1 MAIEKVYIQKEK
13 VLTSGNTIT
22 ASPVYDPSTAPSGSR
37 TWGLIF
43 TNSIPF
49 SMFGDLK
56 DLYSNDWH
64 DEHGLEEYAD
74 EDGGIYRK
82 HYDME
87 IKWIYK
93 GDKYSA
99 NTYIQGFLDYLSG
112 KDGSGVWFK
121 IYCTWTRIGRR
132 HVRLLKVDPSAEI
145 VRNGCGD
152 VIVFKTTLRV
162 CDPVTDITLTV

>member
-1 MAIEKVYIQKEK
+1 MAIEKVYIQKE
-13 VLTSGNTIT
+13 LSG
-22 ASPVYDPSTAPSGSR
+22 SPVYDPSLAPAGSR
-37 TWGLIF
+37 TWGYIF

-74 EDGGIYRK
+74 EVNGIYRK
-82 HYDME
+82 SYDME
-87 IKWIYK
+87 VKWIYK

-99 NTYIQGFLDYLSG
+99 NAHIKGFLDYLSG

-132 HVRLLKVDPSAEI
+132 RVRLLKVDPTAEV
-145 VRNGCGD
+145 VRNGNGD
-152 VIVFKTTLRV
+152 IITFKTTLRV
-162 CDPVTDITLTV
+162 CDPVTDVTLTV

>member
-1 MAIEKVYIQKEK
+1 MPIEKVYIQKEK
-13 VLTSGNTIT
+13 LVNNNPQFVI
-22 ASPVYDPSTAPSGSR
+22 DPSSAPTGR
-37 TWGLIF
+37 RVWGNIY

-49 SMFGDLK
+49 TMFDDIK

-74 EDGGIYRK
+74 ETNGLMRK

-87 IKWIYK
+87 VKWIYK

-99 NTYIQGFLDYLSG
+99 NTHIKGFLDFLSG

-121 IYCTWTRIGRR
+121 LYCTWTRIGRQ
-132 HVRLLKVDPSAEI
+132 HVRLLKVDNTAEI
-145 VRNGCGD
+145 VRDGNGD
-152 VIVFKTTLRV
+152 IIVFKTTLRV
-162 CDPVTDITLTV
+162 CDPVTDITLTIS

>member
-1 MAIEKVYIQKEK
+1 MAIEKVYIQKEA
-13 VLTSGNTIT
+13 VINGV
-22 ASPVYDPSTAPSGSR
+22 ASPVYDPSTAPSGGR

-49 SMFGDLK
+49 TMFGDTK

-74 EDGGIYRK
+74 EVRGLYRK
-82 HYDME
+82 SYDMDV
-87 IKWIYK
+87 KWIYK

-99 NTYIQGFLDYLSG
+99 NSYIKGFLDYLSG
-112 KDGSGVWFK
+112 KDGLGVWFK
-121 IYCTWTRIGRR
+121 IYCTWTRIGRQ

-145 VRNGCGD
+145 VRNGGGD

>member
-1 MAIEKVYIQKEK
+1 MAIEKVYIQKE
-13 VLTSGNTIT
+13 LSG
-22 ASPVYDPSTAPSGSR
+22 SPVYDPSLAPAGSR
-37 TWGLIF
+37 AWGYIF

-74 EDGGIYRK
+74 ETHGIYRK
-82 HYDME
+82 SYDME
-87 IKWIYK
+87 VKWIYK

-99 NTYIQGFLDYLSG
+99 NTHIKGFLDYLSG

-132 HVRLLKVDPSAEI
+132 HVRLLKVDPTAEV
-145 VRNGCGD
+145 VRNGNGD
-152 VIVFKTTLRV
+152 IITFKTTLRV
-162 CDPVTDITLTV
+162 CDPVTDVTLTV